1 LLLYAYGL
9 EGNGN
14 MNKRTLEFLL
24 ALALPLMAG
33 NNPLAAVKKIYVGSI
48 GGGDSAVQSDEAT
61 RIRLLLTL
69 ELTKAGFTS
78 VDAAEKADAVLTGV
92 LVIRDYTS
100 LTVLLSATDGKQLWG
115 KNERPWWTEGG
126 FRGRDNAQQRAQDI
140 ARALRKEVAS
150 AAKGK

>member
-1 LLLYAYGL
+1 LLLYADGL

-14 MNKRTLEFLL
+14 MNRRTLVFLL

-33 NNPLAAVKKIYVGSI
+33 NNPLASVKKIYVGSI
-48 GGGDSAVQSDEAT
+48 GGGDGVVQSDEAT
-61 RIRLLLTL
+61 RIRLLLAL

-100 LTVLLSATDGKQLWG
+100 FTVLLSAADGKQLWG
-115 KNERPWWTEGG
+115 KNERPWWTGG
-126 FRGRDNAQQRAQDI
+126 GHRGRDNAQQRVEDI
-140 ARALRKEVAS
+140 ARTLRKEVAS